1 MSQDQ
6 PTPKT
11 ERELGMIEA
20 GQAREDLY
28 DTLGQLRVQLDYAQ
42 RIDDSVAR
50 AKHRII
56 AEKRENPLVFG
67 AAVVGVVGTVRR
79 RRMGRHGKA
88 CSIAAVAT
96 SLKNGHISVA
106 FPLLWEL
113 CFALS
118 GATG

>member
-6 PTPKT
+6 PTPQS

-20 GQAREDLY
+20 GRAREELY

-56 AEKRENPLVFG
+56 AEKQENPLVFG
-67 AAVVGVVGTVRR
+67 AAVVGVAALCGVAVW
-79 RRMGRHGKA
+79 
-88 CSIAAVAT
+88 AVAAKLVR
-96 SLKNGHISVA
+96 SLQ
-106 FPLLWEL
+106 
-113 CFALS
+113 
-118 GATG
+118 